1 VSCAEQVADGTGTAE
16 QPETVKDLRNKSVLV
31 IDDDAGMLRALTK
44 ALTGE
49 GLVVAGASDS
59 AAAMDYLISGN
70 SKFDVI
76 ITDLRMPGLDGIEV
90 LDLVKTRRPNIPV
103 IIITAYGTGAA
114 QAAAAQLGAAAYLEK
129 PVATDELLTA
139 IKSAMSSSRL

>member
-1 VSCAEQVADGTGTAE
+1 MKEDAGPVCRRLI
-16 QPETVKDLRNKSVLV
+16 VKELLNKSVLV

-49 GLVVAGASDS
+49 GLVVASTSDPVM
-59 AAAMDYLISGN
+59 AMEYLMGGN
-70 SKFDVI
+70 WKFDVI

-90 LDLVKTRRPNIPV
+90 LDLVKNSRPNIPV
-103 IIITAYGTGAA
+103 IIVTAYGTGEA

-129 PVATDELLTA
+129 PVATTELLQA
-139 IKSAMSSSRL
+139 IQRAVTPPAP

>member
-1 VSCAEQVADGTGTAE
+1 VSCAERVANGTGTAE
-16 QPETVKDLRNKSVLV
+16 ELETVKDLRNKSVLV

-59 AAAMDYLISGN
+59 SAAVDYLIGSN
-70 SKFDVI
+70 CRFDVI

-90 LDLVKTRRPNIPV
+90 LDLVKSKRPNIPV

-129 PVATDELLTA
+129 PVDTDELLTA
-139 IKSAMSSSRL
+139 IKSALFSS